1 MKKTSYKDFPE
12 WLILFLLK
20 AVNQLLE
27 KSSSGLLPDV
37 TDVSSILK
45 HGGRCQDGPLFLSL
59 ELADQE
65 LLSSKLRLQKDFNA
79 LKN

>member
-27 KSSSGLLPDV
+27 KSSSGLPPDV

-45 HGGRCQDGPLFLSL
+45 PGDGARMGPSSFHLS
-59 ELADQE
+59 
-65 LLSSKLRLQKDFNA
+65 
-79 LKN
+79 